1 MSATE
6 PDEVGTI
13 IRIVLDNPGCTAA
26 ELAELVAAEGIDPR
40 RTNRLLQTAVR
51 RGDLIVSQSTFWA
64 IRDSFDGFEE
74 I

>member
-1 MSATE
+1 MAVTE

-13 IRIVLDNPGCTAA
+13 VRIVLDNPGCTAV

-40 RTNRLLQTAVR
+40 RTNRLLQIAVR
-51 RGDLIVSQSTFWA
+51 RGDLIVSQSTYWA
-64 IRDSFDGFEE
+64 IRDTFDGFEE

>member
-1 MSATE
+1 MPATE
-6 PDEVGTI
+6 SDDVELVV
-13 IRIVLDNPGCTAA
+13 RLVLDNPGCTAA
-26 ELAELVAAEGIDPR
+26 ELAELVAAAGLDPR
-40 RTNRLLQTAVR
+40 RTNRLLQAAVR